1 MRNVALD
8 LGEPMRGSLN
18 SRQKQIRELS
28 DRLVEAQRPLR
39 ILESVQWHPEVEAR
53 FFAQQGRE
61 LPRVTRE
68 MYSRATLPF
77 DRRAKVRELLELEND
92 ICHQLGHANACSQM
106 MVRRCHEY
114 RQVVELIASRGQPAF
129 ARQSERLFGR
139 STWRSPLGGMSL
151 REFCGLVK
159 QAVAHL
165 GDPGRDEEGPFH
177 DAHDAA
183 DILRQNLDR
192 HFGAAVQFRVRVNH
206 GLSAHASA
214 GGATISLRADTCYAE
229 REIRL
234 LEVHEGWVHLAT
246 TLNGRSQPCCTFLSK
261 CSPSATVT
269 QEGLAVLTEI
279 LAGTSHRLRL
289 LRLANR
295 IEAIARA
302 EEGADF
308 LDVYRFYL
316 EEGELPRAAYQQAH
330 RVFRGSLPSGCGPF
344 TKDLGYSRGLILLL
358 EFLNR
363 AERAGVIGQAAYLF
377 CGKTCI
383 SEVPHLAELAA
394 EGFIA
399 EPHWL
404 PPPFAAQ
411 AVLELWSRVTQAV
424 SVALRDKFQSTFPV
438 AVESLPKASMLA

>member
-1 MRNVALD
+1 
-8 LGEPMRGSLN
+8 
-18 SRQKQIRELS
+18 
-28 DRLVEAQRPLR
+28 
-39 ILESVQWHPEVEAR
+39 
-53 FFAQQGRE
+53 
-61 LPRVTRE
+61 
-68 MYSRATLPF
+68 MYSRTALPF
-77 DRRAKVRELLELEND
+77 DRRTKVRELLELEND
-92 ICHQLGHANACSQM
+92 ICRRLGHANACSQM

-114 RQVVELIASRGQPAF
+114 RQVVELITSRGQPGF
-129 ARQSERLFGR
+129 AVQSERLFGR
-139 STWRSPLGGMSL
+139 STWRSPLGSMNL
-151 REFCGLVK
+151 RGFCRLVK

-165 GDPGRDEEGPFH
+165 ADPQSEEDGPLH
-177 DAHDAA
+177 DAHHAA
-183 DILRQNLDR
+183 EILRQNLDR
-192 HFGAAVQFRVRVNH
+192 HFGPEVQFRVRVNH

-214 GGATISLRADTCYAE
+214 GGATINLRADTCYAE

-246 TLNGRSQPCCTFLSK
+246 TLNGRSQPCCTFLGK

-279 LAGTSHRLRL
+279 LAGTSHRQRL

-302 EEGADF
+302 EAGADF

-316 EEGELPRAAYQQAH
+316 DEGEQPRAAYQQAH

-363 AERAGVIGQAAYLF
+363 AQRAGDLGQATYLF

-383 SEVPHLAELAA
+383 GEVPHLAELAE
-394 EGFIA
+394 EGIIA
-399 EPHWL
+399 KPHWL

-411 AVLELWSRVTQAV
+411 AVLELWTRLTQTLRL
-424 SVALRDKFQSTFPV
+424 ALRDNFQVGFPV